1 MDWADRVG
9 KHIRLRDLHVLLA
22 VAECGS
28 MSKASARLSISH
40 PVVSKTVT
48 DLERS
53 LGVRLF
59 DRNSHGVELT
69 TYGKVLL
76 DCGTIVFDEM
86 RQALRQVEFLT
97 NPDTGDLRVGFP
109 EVEIAGMIPSMV
121 ERFLQKYP
129 RVRLQVIHANTS
141 MMQFQELRARNV
153 ELLIGRVRSAVL
165 EDDLALE
172 SLFDDCLVAVAG
184 PGSKWALRRQLEL
197 AELVGEP
204 WILPPYSSVPGPIII
219 DIFRAKGLEP
229 PVASISTLSHQLTI
243 SLIATGGFVGLLNR
257 SVVSA
262 SGAQAGLKILPV
274 KIAAHRIGVD
284 IITIK
289 NRTLDPLAKLF
300 IESARDVARSFATM
314 ARSQADVLN
323 GSP

>member
-9 KHIRLRDLHVLLA
+9 NRIRLRDLHVLLA

-53 LGVRLF
+53 LGVQLF
-59 DRNSHGVELT
+59 DRNSQGVELT

-76 DCGTIVFDEM
+76 DCGIIVFDEM

-97 NPDTGDLRVGFP
+97 NPDSGDLRVGFP
-109 EVEIAGMIPSMV
+109 EVEIAGVIPSICGA
-121 ERFLQKYP
+121 FLRKYP

-141 MMQFQELRARNV
+141 MMQFRELRTRTV
-153 ELLIGRVRSAVL
+153 ELLIGRVRFAVL

-172 SLFDDCLVAVAG
+172 SLFDDSLVAVAG
-184 PGSKWALRRQLEL
+184 PGSKWARRRQLEL

-204 WILPPYSSVPGPIII
+204 WILPPYSSVVGPIIVE
-219 DIFRAKGLEP
+219 IFRAAGLEP

-243 SLIATGGFVGLLNR
+243 SLIATGDFVGLLNR

-262 SGAQAGLKILPV
+262 SGVQAGLRILPV
-274 KIAAHRIGVD
+274 KTVVHRIGVD
-284 IITIK
+284 IITIR

-300 IESARDVARSFATM
+300 IECARDVAKSLPTAAT
-314 ARSQADVLN
+314 
-323 GSP
+323 